1 MSGAE
6 DLSRLTQTIDK
17 TDELFL
23 SSEIKMVEVS
33 PGVFRPTNAK
43 VLADLA
49 TQMSGALIYTSTAL
63 GLAGTVSGGYFS
75 VISAADNR
83 YVTLY
88 RNDSGVA
95 TPIDDYPNA
104 EATMRAEGLAKTAY
118 DLSVPK
124 SLAEEMPWAIVDQ
137 FLRVILGVKANGA
150 VHAILDRLPGLDLIG
165 DYSWAITDTNGVVL
179 LGIKWSGEVVI
190 YGQSTGAVSAYADGP
205 VGGQDI
211 WVLVDGVP
219 YQVTS
224 SGDNF
229 SPQVN
234 SGRLSYVRRS
244 GPVSS
249 VTVDLPVSGSVAAF
263 VTTLLHVVSS
273 GQSLAMGTGAGVTT
287 IQPPTANRLL
297 TLQDGVRL
305 TDQDA
310 TLTAAMVAPFKPLV
324 AKTQEVPVVQLAA
337 QLNRIRGLPS
347 NAAILASVH
356 GRGGYRV
363 NQLNKGTIYYANS
376 LTAVAAAKAEATR
389 LGLGY
394 RVPFVDWIQGEADRN
409 MAAGGYLSIMLQLQA
424 DYDADIRA
432 ISAQP
437 EAVPIL
443 LDQISNWTMY
453 GGATS
458 FVPLEQL
465 QAALDYPTRFYCA
478 GPKYWL
484 PTVADGIHMTSESS
498 MKLGCMHA
506 RAGQAITD
514 GRTWLPTHA
523 ISASRSGAVITLR
536 FHTPSGPLVIDTARV
551 TDPGNW
557 GIRFVDDTQSASV
570 QGVKHVGGNTIEVT
584 LSAVPTG
591 GNPYIGIAD
600 IGAGGAAGGPTTG
613 ARSCLRDSSLDLDG
627 YGNPL
632 FNWACHQRINV
643 KAA

>member
-6 DLSRLTQTIDK
+6 DLARLTQTID
-17 TDELFL
+17 TANELFL
-23 SSEIKMVEVS
+23 SDEIKMVDV
-33 PGVFRPTNAK
+33 GGGTQRPTNAK
-43 VLADLA
+43 VLADLS
-49 TQMSGALIYTSTAL
+49 TQMSGALIYTSTSL

-75 VISAADNR
+75 VLSSADNR
-83 YVTLY
+83 YVSLY
-88 RNDSGVA
+88 RNDAGVA
-95 TPIDDYPNA
+95 TYIDDYPNA

-118 DLSVPK
+118 DLTFPK

-249 VTVDLPVSGSVAAF
+249 VTVDLPASGSIAAF
-263 VTTLLHVVSS
+263 VTTLLHVVGG
-273 GQSLAMGTGAGVTT
+273 GQSLVMGANAVVTT
-287 IQPPTANRLL
+287 TQPPTANRLL
-297 TLQDGVRL
+297 TLQDGVRMF
-305 TDQDA
+305 DQDA

-324 AKTQEVPVVQLAA
+324 AKTQEVPIVQLVA

-347 NAAILASVH
+347 NAAVLASVH

-363 NQLNKGTIYYANS
+363 NQLNKGTLYYANS
-376 LTAVAAAKAEATR
+376 ITAVIAAKAEATR
-389 LGLGY
+389 LGYAY
-394 RVPFVDWIQGEADRN
+394 RVPFIDWIQGEADRN
-409 MAAGGYLSIMLQLQA
+409 MASGGYLAAMLQLQA

-432 ISAQP
+432 ASGQP

-443 LDQISNWTMY
+443 LDQISNWTAY
-453 GGATS
+453 GGQTS
-458 FVPLEQL
+458 YVPLDQL
-465 QAALDYPTRFYCA
+465 QAAIDYPSRFYCA
-478 GPKYWL
+478 GPKYWF
-484 PTVADGIHMTSESS
+484 PTVSDGIHLPFDSS
-498 MKLGCMHA
+498 MKLGCMRA
-506 RAGQAITD
+506 RASQAIID

-523 ISASRSGAVITLR
+523 ISAVRSGAVIRLQ
-536 FHTPSGPLVIDTARV
+536 FHTPSWPLVIDTTRV

-557 GIRFVDDTQSASV
+557 GIRYVDDAQSASV
-570 QGVKHVGGNTIEVT
+570 QSVRHVGGNTIEVT

-600 IGAGGAAGGPTTG
+600 IGAAGAAGGPSTG
-613 ARSCLRDSSLDLDG
+613 ARSCLRDSSPDLDG
-627 YGNPL
+627 YGNPV